1 MKLRKLISALLCAG
15 SVCLTSSVFAA
26 SAKID
31 LIPHVHDVNRKT
43 GVVTLYENGTTKKE
57 ETKDPKKYKVS
68 NTLLGKVGNYNVYLD
83 IPEWVSKQ
91 HSKNSIT
98 EDPKF
103 HDVDFQYQL
112 KTPDEGLLVQ
122 LYPKTF
128 SVYLKKLTEMGIA
141 SDFKDVENGQLWFG
155 LHMTFYEMMDE
166 TYAEKFADKLEKSS
180 LAPYVL
186 DNQPCGLSQ
195 YYKAAAVKENPAPDA
210 VILRGETEG
219 DYWMLTYSF
228 HSLTPEQREELAA
241 SLMTVRVERLE

>member
-1 MKLRKLISALLCAG
+1 MKVRKLVSALLCAG
-15 SVCLTSSVFAA
+15 SLCLSSSVWAA
-26 SAKID
+26 AKID

-43 GVVTLYENGTTKKE
+43 GVATLYENGTTKKE
-57 ETKDPKKYKVS
+57 EFKDAKKYKVS
-68 NTLLGKVGNYNVYLD
+68 QTLLGKVGNYNVYLD

-91 HSKNSIT
+91 HTKNST
-98 EDPKF
+98 VENPKF
-103 HDVDFQYQL
+103 HDVDFNYEL
-112 KTPDEGLLVQ
+112 KSPDEGLLVQ

-166 TYAEKFADKLEKSS
+166 TYAEKFGTKLEKSS

-195 YYKAAAVKENPAPDA
+195 YYKAATATQEPAPDA

-219 DYWMLTYSF
+219 DYWMLTCSF
-228 HSLTPEQREELAA
+228 HSLTPAQREELAA
-241 SLMTVRVERLE
+241 SLMTVRVEKLE